1 MLFERVAHRSEGLWW
16 ARYKAKYGVKWIFN
30 EIYKNREM
38 FKKCLLLSDKNGNY
52 DNIYS
57 LISIYCGKKE
67 IDYLY
72 IGCKKDMTGYLQV
85 WCNVCK
91 HGIYISRIGILKKA
105 KMVEMDDK
113 TIDFDSLVPSYT

>member
-1 MLFERVAHRSEGLWW
+1 MITVNEET
-16 ARYKAKYGVKWIFN
+16 KENIVKI
-30 EIYKNREM
+30 E
-38 FKKCLLLSDKNGNY
+38 KKLLLSDKNGNY

-67 IDYLY
+67 IYYLY

-91 HGIYISRIGILKKA
+91 HGIYISRIAILKKA